1 MRRFV
6 LVSIPLAMVFG
17 SVFVSA
23 PGASAASAPAT
34 VDPSSVS
41 VVVQGLNV
49 AVSWTDGD
57 SSGVTG
63 YVVSTV
69 PQSPTETVPAG
80 ATSAVLTDLRPGI
93 SYTVEV
99 AAQTASGT
107 GDEIAA
113 PSTVATTAP
122 GGSFVGL
129 TPARLLDTRIG
140 LGAPEGATT
149 LVALTVD
156 GRGGVPGSGV
166 SAVALNVTVTQ
177 PVGPGVVTAYPA
189 GQPLPLASNLNY
201 TQAGTVA
208 NFVVVP
214 VGVGGVVD
222 LWSSARTQLVADVS
236 GYYTTVAGASPS
248 AGLYHPLSPSR
259 LMDTR
264 IGTGGNELTPG
275 GVIELPV
282 TGQGPVPDSG
292 VSAVVLNATVTEPT
306 TSGFIT
312 VYPTGAARPSTSSVN
327 FVAKQTVANRVI
339 VPVGTNGEV
348 SFYNPLGDTQLVV
361 DVTGWYTDGTDSSAG
376 GSYFVP
382 VTPHRLIDTRIGTG
396 APTAQVG
403 PGGVLPVQVAGQD
416 GVPAANAQTPPTA
429 AVLTVTMVNE
439 SASTFAT
446 VYPSLSEQP
455 STSDLNAVAHE
466 VVPNLALPGLGVD
479 GAVDVANALGSTD
492 LVVDLSGYFIG
503 DVHPPASTVTAAA
516 GSITDVSSGASG
528 PDSVTIA
535 AGNPVPQVGQVIA
548 SAVTPSTPD
557 GLLVQVTSTSTD
569 SSGDTVAAVQP
580 ATLQQALGDSDIA
593 ISAPLDADDVVST
606 DAEPGV
612 RTEAGG
618 HGGVI
623 SASDLRARLA
633 ERPAADP
640 IDASDTQPC
649 SGDNTSSVTVSDG
662 FNPTLVFEADL
673 GHSGL
678 LPTVS
683 AKAGIDITES
693 AGITVTFGGTVS
705 CQWSAKL
712 ATYTFKPVEF
722 DVAGVPVVIV
732 PVFTLTMT
740 GNAGGQAQMSASIS
754 QNFDAQAGIDYDHGS
769 VNTYQSVTNT
779 INHTGPTLTAAD
791 ATASVS
797 LDGDLEG
804 KLYDVAGPEV
814 SVTGTLTANA
824 DPQNTP
830 WWTLGFTLTADAA
843 LHISVLFAHI
853 DVSQGFTILSVTV
866 AQASTGAA
874 SSPPVITTTA
884 LPDATTGTAYS
895 TELTTA
901 DHRTG
906 SWSISSGSLPA
917 GLSLSGYTISG
928 VPTKA
933 GTSAFTLK
941 FTDTAGHVVQAG
953 ATLRVDQG
961 ATGPST
967 GSLTGR
973 VTDDQGHTLAGV
985 EVELYDCNPFCG
997 QYPVYD
1003 TPTSG
1008 NGTYTISSVTSGP
1021 DYVACFDGSN
1031 GTGGDSDVTGYVFT
1045 CFGETPGEP
1054 DSATDLTVGAGQ
1066 TVSGIG
1072 AALLPGG
1079 AVSGQVTDAAGH
1091 PLGAG
1096 DAFVAALTSSYGLI
1110 IDPEPVPEAYIGAN
1124 GDYLLKG
1131 LSQTYYGICFAGSD
1145 YPVSASFTGYGSN
1158 CYGNLP
1164 ISAAMQNEIEV
1175 TVGETATGISG
1186 GIGEGSALS
1195 GTVTA
1200 ADGNP
1205 LSGVQVTIIG
1215 VSGTNPAGYAYEITD
1230 AGTGS
1235 DGSYTV
1241 GNLTPGTNYQI
1252 CFDGTN
1258 ATGPDSAPY
1267 GYGEQCYNGVPDYT
1281 TATLVNEVAG
1291 QFVTGINGHLA
1302 VNTSPPTSDAHS
1314 DPASGGVHRAVGPPL
1329 RSPSISTATM
1339 R

>member
-1 MRRFV
+1 MRRLV

-17 SVFVSA
+17 SVIVSA
-23 PGASAASAPAT
+23 PGASATAAPAT

-69 PQSPTETVPAG
+69 PQSPTETVPVG

-93 SYTVEV
+93 SYTVDV

-129 TPARLLDTRIG
+129 TPYRLLDTRIG

-201 TQAGTVA
+201 TQAETVA

-236 GYYTTVAGASPS
+236 GYYTTVAGASPT

-275 GVIELPV
+275 AVIELPV

-312 VYPTGAARPSTSSVN
+312 VYPTGATRPSTSSVN

-339 VPVGTNGEV
+339 VPVGANGEV

-503 DVHPPASTVTAAA
+503 DVHPPASTMTAAT
-516 GSITDVSSGASG
+516 GSITDVTSGASG

-535 AGNPVPQVGQVIA
+535 AGNPVPQIGQVIA
-548 SAVTPSTPD
+548 SAVTPTTPN

-606 DAEPGV
+606 NAEPGV
-612 RTEAGG
+612 RTDAGG
-618 HGGVI
+618 HSGVI
-623 SASDLRARLA
+623 TASDLRAQLTPH
-633 ERPAADP
+633 PAADP

-693 AGITVTFGGTVS
+693 AGIAVTFGGTVS

-740 GNAGGQAQMSASIS
+740 GNANGQAQVSASIS
-754 QNFDAQAGIDYDHGS
+754 QNFNAQAGIEYDNGS
-769 VNTYQSVTNT
+769 VNTYQNVTNN
-779 INHTGPTLTAAD
+779 INHTGPTLTAAN

-830 WWTLGFTLTADAA
+830 WWTLDFTLTADAA

-853 DVSQGFTILSVTV
+853 DVSQSFTILSVTV
-866 AQASTGAA
+866 AQASTGAT

-884 LPDATTGTAYS
+884 LPDATTGAAYS

-953 ATLRVDQG
+953 ATLSVDQG

-973 VTDDQGHTLAGV
+973 VTDDQGHTLADV
-985 EVELYDCNPFCG
+985 QVVLYVCNPFCTG
-997 QYPVYD
+997 TFGTQ
-1003 TPTSG
+1003 TAA
-1008 NGTYTISSVTSGP
+1008 NGTYTFSSVAPGQ
-1021 DYVACFDGSN
+1021 DYVVCFDGTN
-1031 GTGGDSDVTGYVFT
+1031 GTGGDSDPTGYVFT
-1045 CFGETPGEP
+1045 CFGYSP
-1054 DSATDLTVGAGQ
+1054 DDPYEATDLTVTAGQ
-1066 TVSGIG
+1066 TTAGIG
-1072 AALLPGG
+1072 VALLPGG
-1079 AVSGQVTDAAGH
+1079 AVSGQVTDLSGTPLNADDAYAGA
-1091 PLGAG
+1091 LGG
-1096 DAFVAALTSSYGLI
+1096 YWGLI
-1110 IDPEPVPEAYIGAN
+1110 VDPIPSPTAEIGAN
-1124 GDYLLKG
+1124 GDYTIKG
-1131 LSQTYYGICFAGSD
+1131 LAQNYYGICFAGD
-1145 YPVSASFTGYGSN
+1145 VYPITPTSTGYGSD
-1158 CYGNLP
+1158 CYGNVP
-1164 ISAAMQNEIEV
+1164 ISAYESIQV
-1175 TVGETATGISG
+1175 TAGETATGIG
-1186 GIGEGSALS
+1186 GRLGEGAALS
-1195 GTVTA
+1195 GTVTDA
-1200 ADGNP
+1200 HGNP
-1205 LSGVQVTIIG
+1205 LSGVQVTVIG
-1215 VSGTNPAGYAYEITD
+1215 VSGTNPAGYAYEISD
-1230 AGTGS
+1230 AGTAS
-1235 DGSYTV
+1235 DGSYTI

-1258 ATGPDSAPY
+1258 ATGPASAPY
-1267 GYGEQCYNGVPDYT
+1267 GYGDQCYNGAPDYT

-1291 QFVTGINGHLA
+1291 QFVTGINGRLA
-1302 VNTSPPTSDAHS
+1302 ANTSPPASDVRSGSA
-1314 DPASGGVHRAVGPPL
+1314 GGVYRPRPAGPPL
-1329 RSPSISTATM
+1329 RSPSISTPTM